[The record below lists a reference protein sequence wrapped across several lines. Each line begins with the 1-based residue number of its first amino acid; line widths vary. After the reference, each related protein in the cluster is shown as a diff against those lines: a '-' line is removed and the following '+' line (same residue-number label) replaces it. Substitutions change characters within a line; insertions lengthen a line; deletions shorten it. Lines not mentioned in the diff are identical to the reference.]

1 MHAKLIKTIDR
12 SALQAVLEAHGKFV
26 RREPNGRRAS
36 LAYHDLTN
44 LALEGVELR
53 EADLTGARLSGALLR
68 AAQLDGAILFG
79 ADLRDADLRDA
90 SLTRADLRGVCLRGA
105 NLTNAD
111 LMGCDFREGR
121 AAVQNR
127 KDGFQILTHEK
138 KAGELSYAI
147 LAGANLEGAQMG
159 ELAAIAADFRDA
171 KLTGAVLSGAKL
183 K

>member
-105 NLTNAD
+105 HLTNAGGRVLHHD
-111 LMGCDFREGR
+111 AIGGLDPHLGCDVQEQVGR
-121 AAVQNR
+121 RLALRHVAGR
-127 KDGFQILTHEK
+127 KQIGLEK
-138 KAGELSYAI
+138 A
-147 LAGANLEGAQMG
+147 
-159 ELAAIAADFRDA
+159 
-171 KLTGAVLSGAKL
+171 
-183 K
+183 